1 MKLRYKMKGYTLHII
16 PTDKFKTTS
25 ISLRLQN
32 KLTKEETTI
41 RTLLTFVLVSATKK
55 LPSTKELASYLD
67 ENYGARLSSHITT
80 KGKSQ
85 IINIQTSF
93 INDLYLQDNESLLEK
108 QLCLLNDLF
117 YNPFIND
124 GGFDD
129 VIVKLK
135 KKELIERLQASKD
148 DKFSYSLEKLF
159 EYMGHN
165 QTLGIPS
172 TGYEEQI
179 TDITPKQLYAYLQK
193 CICRDEKHVYVVG
206 NVDESIVDVFDRC
219 LQFPDHDDTYVSAYV
234 YNNEKNDV
242 LEMIE
247 KQDITQSK
255 LNIGYTI
262 DTCFSDNEHY
272 AMTVFNAIFG
282 GISQSRLFKKVREE
296 NSLCYFVSSSYDAF
310 NGILIV
316 NAGIDSDAYHKAM
329 ELIDEQLK
337 DLQAGNITDEEI
349 YVAKIMLE
357 NSLRKTNDEAGS
369 MMALAYNRDITGKKE
384 TSEEYIE
391 KLKQVT
397 KEQIVEVA
405 KNIKLDT
412 IFFLTGKEFY
422 ENN

>member
-1 MKLRYKMKGYTLHII
+1 MKLCYKMKGYTLHII

-32 KLTKEETTI
+32 TLTKEETTI

-55 LPSTKELASYLD
+55 LPSTKDLASYLD

-108 QLCLLNDLF
+108 QLSLLSDLF
-117 YNPFIND
+117 YDPFVSE

-165 QTLGIPS
+165 HTLGVSS
-172 TGYEEQI
+172 TGYEEDVL
-179 TDITPKQLYAYLQK
+179 DITSKQLYDYLQK
-193 CICRDEKHVYVVG
+193 CIREDEKHVYVVG
-206 NVDESIVDVFDRC
+206 NVNESIVDVFDQY
-219 LQFPDHDDTYVSAYV
+219 LQFPGHEHSYTSAYT
-234 YNNEKNDV
+234 YHNDKQDL
-242 LEMIE
+242 LEIIE

-262 DTCFSDNEHY
+262 DTCFNDDEHY
-272 AMTVFNAIFG
+272 AMTVFNAVFG

-316 NAGIDSDAYHKAM
+316 NAGIDANAYKKAM
-329 ELIDEQLK
+329 SLIDEQLE
-337 DLQAGNITDEEI
+337 DIQNGNISDEEI

-369 MMALAYNRDITGKKE
+369 MMTLAYNRDITGKKE

-391 KLKQVT
+391 KLLNVT
-397 KEQIVEVA
+397 KEQIVEVS
-405 KNIKLDT
+405 KNVKKDT

>member
-1 MKLRYKMKGYTLHII
+1 MKLCYKMKGYTLHII

-32 KLTKEETTI
+32 TLTKEETTI

-193 CICRDEKHVYVVG
+193 CICKDEKHVYVVG

-349 YVAKIMLE
+349 FVAKIMLE

>member
-1 MKLRYKMKGYTLHII
+1 MKLCYKMKGYTLHII

-25 ISLRLQN
+25 ISLRLQS
-32 KLTKEETTI
+32 KLTKEETTL
-41 RTLLTFVLVSATKK
+41 RTLLTFVLVSATQK
-55 LPSTKELASYLD
+55 LPSTKELASFLD

-93 INDLYLQDNESLLEK
+93 INDLYLQDDDSLLEK
-108 QLCLLNDLF
+108 QLQLLSDLF

-124 GGFDD
+124 GGFDE

-172 TGYEEQI
+172 TGYEECVSS
-179 TDITPKQLYAYLQK
+179 ITPKQLYEYLQK
-193 CICRDEKHVYVVG
+193 CISKDEKHLYVVG
-206 NVDESIVDVFDRC
+206 NVDESIVDVFDKY
-219 LQFPDHDDTYVSAYV
+219 LQFPEHDDSYTSAYV
-234 YNNEKNDV
+234 YNNNKNDV
-242 LEMIE
+242 LEIIE

-262 DTCFSDNEHY
+262 DTCFSDEQHY
-272 AMTVFNAIFG
+272 AMTVFNAVFG

-316 NAGIDSDAYHKAM
+316 NAGIDSDAYHQAM
-329 ELIDEQLK
+329 KLIEEQLD
-337 DLQAGNITDEEI
+337 DLRSGNITDEEI
-349 YVAKIMLE
+349 HVAKIMLQ

-384 TSEEYIE
+384 TSDEYIE
-391 KLKQVT
+391 KLLQVT

-405 KNIKLDT
+405 KNIKMDT